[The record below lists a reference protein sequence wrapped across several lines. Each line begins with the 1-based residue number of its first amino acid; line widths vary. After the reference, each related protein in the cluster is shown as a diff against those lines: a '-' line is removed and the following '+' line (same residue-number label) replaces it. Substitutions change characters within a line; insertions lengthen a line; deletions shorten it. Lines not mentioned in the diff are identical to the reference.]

1 MAITPD
7 FEILNKQFSSS
18 LQGNKIAAMKTKDGY
33 ALVIVNDKFVRQTD
47 EPIPNT
53 SSANMNEF
61 VNKITQYINKSIKP

>member
-33 ALVIVNDKFVRQTD
+33 ALVPVDDKFVSQTNK
-47 EPIPNT
+47 PLLTGTNF
-53 SSANMNEF
+53 NEF
-61 VNKITQYINKSIKP
+61 VNKITQYINKIKPQ